1 MAMLKVHGIDVFY
14 GNVQA
19 LFDVS
24 IAVHEDEIVSII
36 GANGAGKTTLIHLL
50 AGLQEPDE
58 GQVFLLGRD
67 LGEMKEE
74 ERTLFRRRHISLV
87 LQEGALLPGLT
98 VEENI
103 LLPMAMDTGR
113 LVEEER
119 LEQILEALGLTRLR
133 RRFPARL
140 SGGERQRVYIA
151 MALAQD
157 TKVIFLDEP
166 TTYLDLRHQFELL
179 ELLEMLKQRG
189 KTILFVLHDLAH
201 ALRYSDRIVL
211 MEGGKLAGQGTP
223 AQILESGMLDA
234 VFGICTHAAPDGY
247 WFTPQH
253 GDAGRF

>member
-1 MAMLKVHGIDVFY
+1 M
-14 GNVQA
+14 
-19 LFDVS
+19 
-24 IAVHEDEIVSII
+24 EITGV
-36 GANGAGKTTLIHLL
+36 APWA
-50 AGLQEPDE
+50 D
-58 GQVFLLGRD
+58 RD
-67 LGEMKEE
+67 L
-74 ERTLFRRRHISLV
+74 R
-87 LQEGALLPGLT
+87 A
-98 VEENI
+98 
-103 LLPMAMDTGR
+103 
-113 LVEEER
+113 
-119 LEQILEALGLTRLR
+119 
-133 RRFPARL
+133 L

-179 ELLEMLKQRG
+179 ELLELLKQRG

-211 MEGGKLAGQGTP
+211 MEDGKLAGQGTP

-253 GDAGRF
+253 GDTGRF

>member
-1 MAMLKVHGIDVFY
+1 MIEICHVTAGYLPDENIL
-14 GNVQA
+14 Q
-19 LFDVS
+19 DVS
-24 IAVHEDEIVSII
+24 FTAPQGQITTLI
-36 GANGAGKTTLIHLL
+36 GPNGCGKTTLLRAAARQLPLRGGEIRIEGRPIGAYSRKAFAQL
-50 AGLQEPDE
+50 AAFLP
-58 GQVFLLGRD
+58 QVRSVPAITVRSLVAHGRFPYLGFSRQLRAADKAAVREAMEITGVAPWADRD
-67 LGEMKEE
+67 L
-74 ERTLFRRRHISLV
+74 R
-87 LQEGALLPGLT
+87 A
-98 VEENI
+98 
-103 LLPMAMDTGR
+103 
-113 LVEEER
+113 
-119 LEQILEALGLTRLR
+119 
-133 RRFPARL
+133 L

-179 ELLEMLKQRG
+179 ELLELLKQRG

-253 GDAGRF
+253 GDTGRF

>member
-1 MAMLKVHGIDVFY
+1 
-14 GNVQA
+14 
-19 LFDVS
+19 
-24 IAVHEDEIVSII
+24 
-36 GANGAGKTTLIHLL
+36 
-50 AGLQEPDE
+50 
-58 GQVFLLGRD
+58 
-67 LGEMKEE
+67 
-74 ERTLFRRRHISLV
+74 
-87 LQEGALLPGLT
+87 
-98 VEENI
+98 
-103 LLPMAMDTGR
+103 
-113 LVEEER
+113 
-119 LEQILEALGLTRLR
+119 
-133 RRFPARL
+133 
-140 SGGERQRVYIA
+140 

-179 ELLEMLKQRG
+179 ELLELLKQRG

-211 MEGGKLAGQGTP
+211 MEGGKLAEQGTP